1 VNYMYPINNPNF
13 KTFKRKMNNR
23 LVSSVTD
30 WILMNKNYKSNI

>member
-1 VNYMYPINNPNF
+1 MYPINKPNF

-30 WILMNKNYKSNI
+30 WVLMNKNYKSNI